1 MVKDRLPRTFM
12 LRRFA
17 DPTTGRRAW
26 FGSEIGS
33 NSICM
38 LSTKFTR
45 MLSLRAEKWKDRNLL
60 DFPISAVRRLTLD
73 FQQAPL
79 VLDYEY
85 MGETWSGTLK
95 GEDITPR
102 INPHRAAFYLR
113 QLQKLKVSQWL
124 DAADEE
130 ALAALQNPAF
140 AVKLELEMTDYSDAE
155 DAVVEQAEDTTVT
168 SPADSEAM
176 LQEAGEDADILRS
189 LATMERKTHS
199 VVRTIQ
205 IAPAAYDSDRPF
217 FYGRVQETGKL
228 FILPYEDA
236 QSLAGDFLDM

>member
-1 MVKDRLPRTFM
+1 MVKDRLPRTFL

-17 DPTTGRRAW
+17 DPASGRHVW
-26 FGSEIGS
+26 YGSEIGS
-33 NSICM
+33 NSVCQ

-45 MLSLRAEKWKDRNLL
+45 LLSLRAEKWKDRTLL
-60 DFPISAVRRLTLD
+60 SFPVSAVRRLTLD

-85 MGETWSGTLK
+85 MGETWTGTLK

-124 DAADEE
+124 DSTDED
-130 ALAALQNPAF
+130 ALKALQKPAF
-140 AVKLELEMTDYSDAE
+140 SVKLELEMTDYTDADE
-155 DAVVEQAEDTTVT
+155 AVVEQAEDISTI
-168 SPADSEAM
+168 PGEM
-176 LQEAGEDADILRS
+176 LQESSEDSDAAILRS
-189 LATMERKTHS
+189 LATMERKTHA
-199 VVRTIQ
+199 VTRTLQ

-217 FYGRVQETGKL
+217 FYGRVLETGQL
-228 FILPYEDA
+228 FILPFEDA
-236 QSLAGDFLDM
+236 QSLAGDILDM